1 MCIYIYIYIYTV
13 VGLRPNHLVA
23 SSKIFPPELRALLSF
38 WIRHQVS
45 AARFSKTEQKGI
57 ATTGG
62 DAQSTSVSPRLNGR
76 PRPNQVDCYGST
88 ALMNPALYPLLGFPE
103 PQVLTVSHEV
113 LLNVKNTWQVED
125 MNCKALYEVLQ

>member
-1 MCIYIYIYIYTV
+1 MDV
-13 VGLRPNHLVA
+13 L
-23 SSKIFPPELRALLSF
+23 
-38 WIRHQVS
+38 
-45 AARFSKTEQKGI
+45 
-57 ATTGG
+57 
-62 DAQSTSVSPRLNGR
+62 AQPKVNS
-76 PRPNQVDCYGST
+76 YGFQ